1 MARKN
6 KKKRKPGGGAPPPT
20 ADQLEKDLQE
30 IEGVMRGL
38 EANPDEPAEWGR
50 LQRLLLKAKAEPGMV
65 ARAVIGRDLEV
76 VKSTLNVLRGMEE
89 TQEAPEPPP
98 LPEVPEDILRS
109 AMRAYRKRIKLMK
122 LDHES
127 KIGQSP
133 LTSGKDAGFDSI
145 LPPKE
150 YDSEVWQVLA
160 ARGELE
166 ATGQGFY
173 KLPTERPSF

>member
-6 KKKRKPGGGAPPPT
+6 KKKRKPGGSAPPPS
-20 ADQLEKDLQE
+20 ADRLAAALQE
-30 IEGVMRGL
+30 IEGAVGNI
-38 EANPDEPAEWGR
+38 EEHGGEPAEWGQ

-65 ARAVIGRDLEV
+65 ARAVIGRDLDLV
-76 VKSTLNVLRGMEE
+76 RSTINVLKGIEAVPEE
-89 TQEAPEPPP
+89 AEPPP
-98 LPEVPEDILRS
+98 LPDIPEETLRS
-109 AMRAYRKRIKLMK
+109 AMKTYRKRMKLMK

-127 KIGQSP
+127 KLGRSP
-133 LTSGKDAGFDSI
+133 LTSGKDAGFESI
-145 LPPKE
+145 LPPE
-150 YDSEVWQVLA
+150 EFAPEVWQVLA

>member
-6 KKKRKPGGGAPPPT
+6 KKKRKPGGGAPPSP
-20 ADQLEKDLQE
+20 ADPLAAHLAE
-30 IEGVMRGL
+30 IEEVVGEL
-38 EANPDEPAEWGR
+38 EATPDQPAEWGR

-65 ARAVIGRDLEV
+65 ARAVIGRDLELV
-76 VKSTLNVLRGMEE
+76 ASTINVLKGIEE
-89 TQEAPEPPP
+89 VQAAPEPPP
-98 LPEVPEDILRS
+98 LPDVPDETLRS
-109 AMRAYRKRIKLMK
+109 AMKAYRKRMKLMK

-127 KIGQSP
+127 KLGRSP
-133 LTSGKDAGFDSI
+133 LTSGKDAGFESI
-145 LPPKE
+145 LPPEE
-150 YDSEVWQVLA
+150 YAPEVWQVLA

>member
-6 KKKRKPGGGAPPPT
+6 KKKRKPGGGAPPSR
-20 ADQLEKDLQE
+20 ADQLEKDLLE
-30 IEGVMRGL
+30 IDAVVQGL

-65 ARAVIGRDLEV
+65 ARAVIGRDLELV
-76 VKSTLNVLRGMEE
+76 ASTLNVLRGIEE
-89 TQEAPEPPP
+89 VQEAPEPAP
-98 LPEVPEDILRS
+98 LPEVPEETLRS
-109 AMRAYRKRIKLMK
+109 AMKAYRKRMKLMK

-127 KIGQSP
+127 KLGRSP
-133 LTSGKDAGFDSI
+133 LTSGKDAGFESI
-145 LPPKE
+145 LPPE
-150 YDSEVWQVLA
+150 DYGVEVWQVLA

>member
-6 KKKRKPGGGAPPPT
+6 KKKRKPGGGPPPPS
-20 ADQLEKDLQE
+20 ADQLEATIRV
-30 IEGVMRGL
+30 IEDAV
-38 EANPDEPAEWGR
+38 EAIEQHGGEPAEWGQ

-65 ARAVIGRDLEV
+65 ARAVIGRDLDLV
-76 VKSTLNVLRGMEE
+76 RSTINVLKGIE
-89 TQEAPEPPP
+89 TVQEAPEPPP
-98 LPEVPEDILRS
+98 LPDVPEETLRN
-109 AMRAYRKRIKLMK
+109 AMKTYRKRMKLMK

-127 KIGQSP
+127 KLGRSP
-133 LTSGKDAGFDSI
+133 LTSGKDAGFESI
-145 LPPKE
+145 LPPE
-150 YDSEVWQVLA
+150 EFAPEVWQVLA

>member
-6 KKKRKPGGGAPPPT
+6 KKKRKPGGGPPPPS
-20 ADQLEKDLQE
+20 ADQLEAAIRV
-30 IEGVMRGL
+30 IEDAV
-38 EANPDEPAEWGR
+38 EAIEQHGGEPAEWGQ

-65 ARAVIGRDLEV
+65 ARAVIGRDLDLV
-76 VKSTLNVLRGMEE
+76 RSTINVLRGIE
-89 TQEAPEPPP
+89 TVQEAPEPPP
-98 LPEVPEDILRS
+98 LPDVPEETLRN
-109 AMRAYRKRIKLMK
+109 AMKAYRKRMKLMK

-127 KIGQSP
+127 KLGRSP
-133 LTSGKDAGFDSI
+133 LTSGKDAGFESI
-145 LPPKE
+145 LPPE
-150 YDSEVWQVLA
+150 EFAPEVWQVLA